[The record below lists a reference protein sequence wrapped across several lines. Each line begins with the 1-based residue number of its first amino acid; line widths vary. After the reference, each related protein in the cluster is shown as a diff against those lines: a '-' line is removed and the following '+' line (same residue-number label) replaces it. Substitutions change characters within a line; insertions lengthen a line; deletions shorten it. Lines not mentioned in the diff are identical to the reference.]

1 MSAPHRPP
9 SLAHHTLPATS
20 HPHPHAHPH
29 ARAHTHTHTDTHA
42 HTLTRTPSFSSSSPP
57 LPPLDSNDA
66 IIPSPDP
73 DFFGDSDYLCCDGV
87 FLPAVSVLNAQSP
100 DKIFV
105 KSYSIGFVDGD
116 EPGVQYKLEIQGS
129 YFTQMSFKV
138 RSTHAQPQSLQSKR
152 ASAAHTFPH

>member
-1 MSAPHRPP
+1 MSAPPPRDLPSPPTRARTRTRTRSHVLPP
-9 SLAHHTLPATS
+9 SLP
-20 HPHPHAHPH
+20 
-29 ARAHTHTHTDTHA
+29 
-42 HTLTRTPSFSSSSPP
+42 PP
-57 LPPLDSNDA
+57 LHSTPLDSNDA

-138 RSTHAQPQSLQSKR
+138 RSTHAQPRSLYSKQ
-152 ASAAHTFPH
+152 AYAAHTFPH